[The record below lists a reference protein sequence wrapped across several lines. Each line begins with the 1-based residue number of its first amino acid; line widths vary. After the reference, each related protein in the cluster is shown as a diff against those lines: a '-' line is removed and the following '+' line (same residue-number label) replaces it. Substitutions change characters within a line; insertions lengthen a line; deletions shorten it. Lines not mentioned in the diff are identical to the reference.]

1 MEDPK
6 LKVGSSVVVT
16 GKNIEGTVAFIG
28 TTQFSAGTFSFLL
41 TFVLGKWVGV
51 VLKQPLGKNNG
62 TVQGKRYFECE
73 ENYGLFVRPT
83 QVALIGPDGPISIM
97 NTSISSV
104 ASEGGLTRMSGAGA
118 GHSRATS
125 LRKPTQISNPS
136 LSRPESRTS
145 LPRSKDSSLT
155 RSQPKP
161 PTSNS
166 RMNLSSSTNKLSQD
180 DLSKSDISG
189 RLSTSQISASKKPPA
204 SSASPSISKPS
215 SRTSSSQAV
224 AADSTADR
232 RTSTNIPQPSE
243 LVKAPA
249 PPPSTISSSPPQQKV
264 EPVQAS
270 SPHSPAP
277 SAPPAAPVLEG
288 HEEQIPSDVRVELEN
303 LRAEVKDLTEKLEVL
318 KAKRAEDRGK
328 LKEAESLK
336 VQVTQLEENRKLMQ
350 EKSADLQRQVAQAKS
365 EAAETQAAFDRF
377 KEEMSDTM
385 DTIEMATLDKEMAE
399 EKLDSANL
407 EIESLKERI
416 EELTLENQIMKDEQA
431 NTPLP
436 SGDGEQNST
445 GPTVAQWK
453 QLEQQNE
460 RMKMGLMTFRDLA
473 NQDKQQIAA
482 LTKEVSS
489 LQAEVSHLNA
499 EKTRLS
505 EELKQ
510 AVEHTIEL
518 KEQVDAA
525 LGADQM
531 VSILT
536 QKNLELEEKVE
547 KLTEERNDLEAL
559 CETNDELLEGEHDRQ
574 LELAEQ
580 VDLARGQMRE
590 LVRQLEASRETVAD
604 YEQTI
609 SKFREVVTQLQ
620 TQNTQLNQSLANA
633 RRTASSASLAA
644 MAADQSATQA
654 EASALMLGN
663 PAGRQLEAQTIA
675 KVIEMELRNLDAEQG
690 VQHVKWLCAF
700 LPEEFSRR
708 AGEHDAILILLLIN
722 RLIFKCELLATQ
734 VRKRNPLPTCIRGLA
749 TQSGL
754 QAPLPSVP
762 APPAPV
768 KFTAGGDEMDEIDVF
783 KTEAEMASFTSFLI
797 LLLNYWQGLL
807 QQLKSVLSSCHVKRF
822 SKLVTLYT
830 DFSSGHEDV
839 LDRLLDLCR
848 RDQLDEAI
856 SLDNLVSSVEFFV
869 NVHTVHVL
877 PVLQTTPEVM
887 NSTEIMSDFARIVL
901 ASSEAITVD
910 ASCMAAFIGQSLDI
924 VDPESEVSGDGV
936 LGKFISQLGRLSA
949 SIRAQARCIRRRLPS
964 NSGSQPLSFPASLS
978 SCLDLALHKLVICSR
993 CLFATTKSTGQMV
1006 ATQMAEHKALDAAAV
1021 QRECFVPSVQ
1031 AILSETDSPVGS
1043 TTPVEAVLSSLL
1055 EGVAS
1060 QVSATATAMEHG
1072 EYDFDGSKQ
1081 PKTQEPIIQRAIAYR
1096 NAQSEMESYKGKL
1109 ELKDVELFELR
1120 RELKARVDEISE
1132 MTVRINMAE
1141 KKLETS
1147 GRGNLEK
1154 IADLEDRLQ
1163 KMKNQ
1168 QKQTEKPSYKTPI
1181 GAKSQIIV
1189 DFDSPSIYRIN
1200 DMNEMCREYGQAIDG
1215 MQADLANIE
1224 KENAE
1229 LKEKLRKMSKSS
1241 LGFGLAKPIAG
1252 SLLHSPGDPGSDGNV
1267 TPSSPM
1273 SLASKLSAYR
1283 DVTILLNEIET
1294 LREAVRYLSSENT
1307 KLRGRKFHDD
1317 VMSLRPLR
1325 VPYRNQIEKS
1335 TGSTDE
1341 ESSEESEKENMK
1353 SSAPSLTELT
1363 RRVKAA
1369 VTSYHEVLATTRLVN
1384 LKGGSESRDTPEAQL
1399 ARQSERLLLAKRD
1412 LEKAQEDLLAYTKSR
1427 PGYGAVKAD
1436 MATFTSSRTA
1446 HKLGIEGSNLDARR
1460 LLGRI
1465 TVPNFSK
1472 ENITAT
1478 NYALRVSSDQLR
1490 ELVSVLM
1497 PTPN

>member
-28 TTQFSAGTFSFLL
+28 TTQFSA
-41 TFVLGKWVGV
+41 GKWVGV

-155 RSQPKP
+155 RY
-161 PTSNS
+161 
-166 RMNLSSSTNKLSQD
+166 

-1168 QKQTEKPSYKTPI
+1168 QKQTEK
-1181 GAKSQIIV
+1181 
-1189 DFDSPSIYRIN
+1189 
-1200 DMNEMCREYGQAIDG
+1200 EYGQAIDG